1 MTLFKKLLYYYNR
14 KKEVEDMYLNQK
26 DGWIE
31 VVAGP
36 MFAGKTEELLRR
48 VRRLEYA
55 KQNIVVFKPLMD
67 DRFSE
72 CEVVSHNN
80 NRTKSVNISR
90 ARQIFDYIDDRTQV
104 VAVDEIQFL
113 DEEAVE
119 IVEHLASKGIRV
131 IVSGLDKD
139 FRGEPF
145 SFMPKLLAMAEYV
158 TKLTAICVKCGDP
171 ATRTQRIVNG
181 KPAKYLD
188 PIVLIGAE
196 ESYEA
201 RCRTCHKVYRKPNP
215 HKDRIKKHNES

>member
-1 MTLFKKLLYYYNR
+1 MH
-14 KKEVEDMYLNQK
+14 LNQK

-31 VVAGP
+31 VITGS

-48 VRRLEYA
+48 VNRLQYA
-55 KQNIVVFKPLMD
+55 KKNIVVFKPKID

-72 CEVVSHNN
+72 SEVVSHNKSK
-80 NRTKSVNISR
+80 TKSVNISFGKE
-90 ARQIFDYIDDRTQV
+90 IFDHIDSKTDV
-104 VAVDEIQFL
+104 VVIDEVQFL
-113 DEEAVE
+113 DEETVD
-119 IVEHLASKGIRV
+119 VLDYLADQGIRV

-145 SFMPKLLAMAEYV
+145 GFMHKLVAIAEYV
-158 TKLTAICVKCGDP
+158 TKLTAICVKCGAP

-181 KPAKYLD
+181 KPAKFND

-201 RCRTCHKVYRKPNP
+201 RCRSCHKVYRKP
-215 HKDRIKKHNES
+215 KTYKGRIKKAIEES

>member
-1 MTLFKKLLYYYNR
+1 MH
-14 KKEVEDMYLNQK
+14 LNQK

-31 VVAGP
+31 VICGS

-48 VRRLEYA
+48 VKRLEYA
-55 KQNIVVFKPLMD
+55 KKNIVVFKPLMD
-67 DRFSE
+67 NRFSE
-72 CEVVSHNN
+72 NEVVSHNN
-80 NRTKSVNISR
+80 NRTKSVNISLS
-90 ARQIFDYIDDRTQV
+90 RQIFDHIDSETQV
-104 VAVDEIQFL
+104 VAIDEIQFL
-113 DEEAVE
+113 DEEAVS
-119 IVEHLASKGIRV
+119 IVDYLANCGVRV

-145 SFMPKLLAMAEYV
+145 SFMPKLIAIAEYV

-181 KPAKYLD
+181 KPAKYND

-201 RCRTCHKVYRKPNP
+201 RCRSCHKVYRKPQP
-215 HKDRIKKHNES
+215 HKGRIKAV

>member
-1 MTLFKKLLYYYNR
+1 
-14 KKEVEDMYLNQK
+14 MYLNQK

-31 VVAGP
+31 VITGP

-48 VRRLEYA
+48 VKRLEYA
-55 KQNIVVFKPLMD
+55 KKNIVVFKPLID
-67 DRFSE
+67 NRFSE
-72 CEVVSHNN
+72 SEVVSHNDR
-80 NRTKSVNISR
+80 RTKSVNISFS
-90 ARQIFDYIDDRTQV
+90 RQIFDYIDEETQV

-113 DEEAVE
+113 DSEAVGIME
-119 IVEHLASKGIRV
+119 FLASTGIRV

-145 SFMPKLLAMAEYV
+145 SFMPKLLSLAEYV
-158 TKLTAICVKCGDP
+158 TKLTAICVKCGRP

-181 KPAKYLD
+181 KPARYID

-201 RCRTCHKVYRKPNP
+201 RCRACHKVYRKPNP
-215 HKDRIKKHNES
+215 YKGKIRRANES

>member
-1 MTLFKKLLYYYNR
+1 
-14 KKEVEDMYLNQK
+14 MYLNQK

-31 VVAGP
+31 VICGP

-48 VRRLEYA
+48 VKRLEYA
-55 KQNIVVFKPLMD
+55 KKRIVVFKPLMD

-72 CEVVSHNN
+72 SEVVSHNN
-80 NRTKSVNISR
+80 NRTKSVNISK
-90 ARQIFDYIDDRTQV
+90 AKQIFDYIDLKTEV
-104 VAVDEIQFL
+104 VVIDEIQFL
-113 DEEAVE
+113 DEEAVSICE
-119 IVEHLASKGIRV
+119 YLASRGIRV

-145 SFMPKLLAMAEYV
+145 SFMPELLAIAEYV
-158 TKLTAICVKCGDP
+158 TKLTAICVICGIP

-181 KPAKYLD
+181 KPARYID

-201 RCRTCHKVYRKPNP
+201 RCRSCHKVYRKPNP
-215 HKDRIKKHNES
+215 YKNSIKD

>member
-1 MTLFKKLLYYYNR
+1 
-14 KKEVEDMYLNQK
+14 MYLNQK

-31 VVAGP
+31 VITGP

-48 VRRLEYA
+48 VKRLEYA
-55 KQNIVVFKPLMD
+55 KKHIVVFKPLMD

-72 CEVVSHNN
+72 SEVVSHNN
-80 NRTKSVNISR
+80 NRTKSVDISFSN
-90 ARQIFDYIDDRTQV
+90 QIFDYIDSNTDV
-104 VAVDEIQFL
+104 VAIDEVQFL
-113 DEEAVE
+113 DSEAVE
-119 IVEHLASKGIRV
+119 IIEFLAGKGIR
-131 IVSGLDKD
+131 IILSGLDKD

-145 SFMPKLLAMAEYV
+145 SFMPKLLSLAEYV
-158 TKLTAICVKCGDP
+158 TKLTAICVKCGRP

-181 KPAKYLD
+181 KPARYID

-215 HKDRIKKHNES
+215 YKGRITKSNES